1 MSDLELDEIRDKKD
15 KLISK
20 LYMNKLHTLLEDDTK
35 TLHKCNYCHNLFT
48 QSQMDKFGCPKAK
61 IFIDFHGKVI
71 ADHMFDRSF
80 DIKKFISFCK
90 NTMKLTWKQI
100 YWKVYSHTVDFEWK
114 TWNKRFNGA
123 YSKHWYYH
131 PNKAI
136 FSFGS
141 NKGVYQWWKQET
153 LRFDTSIRNDG
164 WMARSHVPKANDCV
178 FLRLLELN
186 RIEWTQEPYP
196 AGIKDEEDDLDWE
209 SVKEN
214 KPHIVLISEMIKKYN
229 KESNNT
235 WMMEDEDEDEN
246 EPSTTVN
253 RKASMSP
260 NRKRFIPIR
269 KGNSVSPNRTNKAG
283 KNYNS
288 KFSF

>member
-1 MSDLELDEIRDKKD
+1 MSDLQLDEIKDKKD

-20 LYMNKLHTLLEDDTK
+20 LYMNKLHILLEDDSK
-35 TLHKCNYCHNLFT
+35 TLHKWNYCHNLFT
-48 QSQMDKFGCPKAK
+48 QNQMDKFGCPKAK
-61 IFIDFHGKVI
+61 IFVDFHGKVI

-100 YWKVYSHTVDFEWK
+100 YWKILAHTVDFECR
-114 TWNKRFNGA
+114 TCNKKFNGA
-123 YSKHWYYH
+123 YAKHWYYH

-153 LRFDTSIRNDG
+153 LRFDFSTKNDG
-164 WMARSHVPKANDCV
+164 CKAMDHVPKANAHI
-178 FLRLLELN
+178 FQRLWELN
-186 RIEWTQEPYP
+186 RVQWTQEPYP
-196 AGIKDEEDDLDWE
+196 PTIVSDEDEIDWE

-214 KPHIVLISEMIKKYN
+214 TPKIFAIAEMIKKYN
-229 KESNNT
+229 KESDSS
-235 WMMEDEDEDEN
+235 WMIIDEDEDEAN
-246 EPSTTVN
+246 PGGIE
-253 RKASMSP
+253 RKNSMSP
-260 NRKRFIPIR
+260 NRKRFTPLR
-269 KGNSVSPNRTNKAG
+269 KGNSISPNRPNKNQ

-288 KFSF
+288 ICCE